1 MKKNVMILSI
11 TKNEITILKKKK
23 RNPRI
28 FLPAIFISFFVLCF
42 ATNINVLA
50 EFKENILRVCSP
62 VSSLYNDNSGVV
74 FTNGGVLE
82 KDTVNLILPIKGAA
96 YEILEDGTV
105 EFVVQKSIMVSSCD
119 SGVVIDAG
127 VSLDGVK
134 FVTIKHNAS
143 VSTKIENI
151 EILGVEVGETVKS
164 GQDIATAKVD
174 KIVRLRV
181 FQNDVQVSNLRIS
194 KSKILWEN

>member
-23 RNPRI
+23 RNPRA
-28 FLPAIFISFFVLCF
+28 FLPVIFISFFVLCF
-42 ATNINVLA
+42 ATNINFLT

-82 KDTVNLILPIKGAA
+82 KDTVNLILPIKGAT

-143 VSTKIENI
+143 VTTKIENI

-181 FQNDVQVSNLRIS
+181 YQNDVQVSNLKIS